1 MEGLKPGEAP
11 TGAPSTEATGD
22 AVALCVDL
30 DGTLIRTDLFIESL
44 FSLLRRNVFYVFLVA
59 GWLLRGKAAVK
70 AQVARRVDV
79 DPATL
84 PYHAPLLTFL
94 RRQRAEGRR
103 LVLASAASDNY
114 VSAVA
119 KHLGLFDVALGSTRA
134 VNLSGA
140 RKLDAIRTALGNQPF
155 DYAAN
160 GKADLAI
167 WSEARQAILV
177 DPAPG
182 VAEAVRRLGKPA
194 TVFGDSAKSWKP
206 YVKTLRLR
214 HWLKNLMLFVPLTV
228 AHKVADMSLVVD
240 AILAFVAFGV
250 CASSAYVINDLV
262 DLPHDRE
269 HPMKARRPF
278 ASGEIPLLHG
288 LFLAPVLLLA
298 ASGISALLPLEFTL
312 MLLFYFATTLA
323 YSFRLKRV
331 IVLDVLTL
339 AGLYTIRIIAGG
351 AAVSIELSFW
361 LLAFSMFIFLSL
373 ALVKRHSELL
383 RVRETG
389 QTDSPGRGYRAED
402 LSILA
407 QLGTSSGLLSVLVLA
422 LYVNSEQV
430 VKLYTRPFVIWLLCP
445 MILYWL
451 GRLWVLAG
459 RGEVHEDPIVFATLD
474 RRTYVLGI
482 LALVVLLMAV

>member
-1 MEGLKPGEAP
+1 MDVGLYCLFGR
-11 TGAPSTEATGD
+11 SLTEDHMLQGGCVKHDIDAT
-22 AVALCVDL
+22 
-30 DGTLIRTDLFIESL
+30 
-44 FSLLRRNVFYVFLVA
+44 
-59 GWLLRGKAAVK
+59 
-70 AQVARRVDV
+70 
-79 DPATL
+79 
-84 PYHAPLLTFL
+84 H
-94 RRQRAEGRR
+94 
-103 LVLASAASDNY
+103 ASAQ
-114 VSAVA
+114 
-119 KHLGLFDVALGSTRA
+119 F
-134 VNLSGA
+134 
-140 RKLDAIRTALGNQPF
+140 IP
-155 DYAAN
+155 
-160 GKADLAI
+160 
-167 WSEARQAILV
+167 
-177 DPAPG
+177 
-182 VAEAVRRLGKPA
+182 
-194 TVFGDSAKSWKP
+194 
-206 YVKTLRLR
+206 
-214 HWLKNLMLFVPLTV
+214 
-228 AHKVADMSLVVD
+228 VADVCDKKMRPG
-240 AILAFVAFGV
+240 IL
-250 CASSAYVINDLV
+250 
-262 DLPHDRE
+262 E
-269 HPMKARRPF
+269 
-278 ASGEIPLLHG
+278 SGEIPLLHG

-323 YSFRLKRV
+323 YSFRLKQV

-361 LLAFSMFIFLSL
+361 LLVFSMFIFLSL

-459 RGEVHEDPIVFATLD
+459 RGEVHEDPIVFAALD
-474 RRTYVLGI
+474 RRTHVLGI